1 MGTERFFQ
9 PQRRFILRHH
19 LFFGPLLGLVEEAGG
34 LFAGAEQFKVQ
45 RFIIRRGKHPLPCLV
60 GDSLPRAEAKNQKRN
75 QIMKKVNLSWAGA
88 VLVFALLLWCTA
100 ATPGTIADPS
110 TYTCAVYST
119 ALSLLPPVVAI
130 VLALNT
136 KEVYTSLLVGIA
148 TGALLFAN
156 GNLELALNTLF
167 FNEDGGM
174 VAKLSDSSNVGIL
187 VFLVMLGIL
196 VALMNKAGGS
206 AAFGRWASTHIHTRA
221 GAQFMTL
228 VLGVLIFVDDYFNCL
243 TVGSV
248 MRPVTDRQKVSRAK
262 LAYLID
268 ATAAPVCIIAP
279 VSSWAAAVTSSVPE
293 GSGINGFTMF
303 LRTIPYNYYALLTL
317 IMILFLIFT
326 GTDYG
331 PMKLNED
338 NALKGDL
345 FTTEDRPYGDD
356 VDDGTAACGHVIDL
370 ILPVLVLIAACIFG
384 LIYTGGFFE
393 GVDFITAFSDCNA
406 SAGLVL
412 GSSIALLF
420 TFVFYR
426 VRGVMTFQD
435 FAACIPEGFKAMVSP
450 MLILTLAWT
459 LSGMTNLLGAKY
471 YVANL
476 LNGSAAALQYLLP
489 TIIFLVAVFLAFAT
503 GTSWGT
509 FSILIP
515 IVCHAFPQGEM
526 LVISIAACLS
536 GAVCGDHCSPISDTS
551 IMASAG
557 AHCSHVN
564 HVSTQLPYA
573 ITAAAISAVC
583 YVVTGLSQMFL
594 GASASLLTS
603 LVLLAVAI
611 VLELVVLNVIRLR
624 TAKAD

>member
-1 MGTERFFQ
+1 M
-9 PQRRFILRHH
+9 
-19 LFFGPLLGLVEEAGG
+19 
-34 LFAGAEQFKVQ
+34 
-45 RFIIRRGKHPLPCLV
+45 
-60 GDSLPRAEAKNQKRN
+60 KNK
-75 QIMKKVNLSWAGA
+75 NLSWAGA
-88 VLVFALLLWCTA
+88 LLVFALLLWCTA
-100 ATPGTIADPS
+100 ATPGKIADPA
-110 TYTCAVYST
+110 TYTCAVYSS

-148 TGALLFAN
+148 TGALLYAN
-156 GNLELALNTLF
+156 GNLELALTTLF

-174 VAKLSDSSNVGIL
+174 VSKLSDSSNVGIL

-221 GAQFMTL
+221 GAQFATL
-228 VLGVLIFVDDYFNCL
+228 LLGVMIFVDDYFNCL

-248 MRPVTDRQKVSRAK
+248 MRPVTDRQKISRAK

-268 ATAAPVCIIAP
+268 ATAAPICIIAP

-303 LRTIPYNYYALLTL
+303 LRTIPYNYYA
-317 IMILFLIFT
+317 IMTIVMCLFLIFT

-331 PMKLNED
+331 PMKRNEE
-338 NALKGDL
+338 NAKNGDL

-356 VDDGTAACGHVIDL
+356 VDDGTDTKGHVVDL
-370 ILPVLVLIAACIFG
+370 VAPVIVLIASCIFG
-384 LIYTGGFFE
+384 MIYSGGFFE
-393 GVDFITAFSDCNA
+393 GVDFVSAFANCNA
-406 SAGLVL
+406 SMGLVM

-426 VRGVMTFQD
+426 TRQVMTFQD
-435 FAACIPEGFKAMVSP
+435 FAACIPDGFKAMVSP

-459 LSGMTNLLGAKY
+459 LSGMTGLLGAKY
-471 YVANL
+471 YVADL
-476 LNGSAAALQYLLP
+476 LSGSAAALQYLLP
-489 TIIFLVAVFLAFAT
+489 FIIFIVAVFLAFAT

-515 IVCHAFPQGEM
+515 IVCHAFPEGEM
-526 LVISIAACLS
+526 LVLSIAACLS
-536 GAVCGDHCSPISDTS
+536 GAVCGDHCSPISDTT

-573 ITAAAISAVC
+573 LTVAAISAGC
-583 YVVTGLSQMFL
+583 YVLAGVGEAVL
-594 GASASLLTS
+594 GSNANIFSSLI
-603 LVLLAVAI
+603 LLAVAI
-611 VLELVVLNVIRLR
+611 AVELVVLSIVRIRTGHAR
-624 TAKAD
+624 PKAASTK

>member
-1 MGTERFFQ
+1 M
-9 PQRRFILRHH
+9 
-19 LFFGPLLGLVEEAGG
+19 
-34 LFAGAEQFKVQ
+34 
-45 RFIIRRGKHPLPCLV
+45 
-60 GDSLPRAEAKNQKRN
+60 KNK
-75 QIMKKVNLSWAGA
+75 NLSWAGA
-88 VLVFALLLWCTA
+88 LFVFALLLWCTA
-100 ATPGTIADPS
+100 VTPGKVADPA

-119 ALSLLPPVVAI
+119 FFSLLPPVIAI

-148 TGALLFAN
+148 SGALLYAN

-174 VAKLSDSSNVGIL
+174 ITKLSDSGNVGIL
-187 VFLVMLGIL
+187 AFLVMLGIL

-206 AAFGRWASTHIHTRA
+206 AAFGRWASTHIHSRA
-221 GAQFMTL
+221 GAQFATL
-228 VLGVLIFVDDYFNCL
+228 LLGVMIFVDDYFNCL

-268 ATAAPVCIIAP
+268 STAAPICIIAP

-303 LRTIPYNYYALLTL
+303 LRTIPYNYYAVLTVV
-317 IMILFLIFT
+317 MSLFLIFT
-326 GTDYG
+326 GAEFG

-338 NALKGDL
+338 NAKNGDL
-345 FTTEDRPYGDD
+345 FTTTDRPYGDD
-356 VDDGTAACGHVIDL
+356 VDDGSDTNGHVIDL
-370 ILPVLVLIAACIFG
+370 LAPVLVLIAACIFG
-384 LIYTGGFFE
+384 MIYTGGFFE
-393 GVDFITAFSDCNA
+393 GVDFITAFADCNA

-426 VRGVMTFQD
+426 VRSVMTFQD

-450 MLILTLAWT
+450 MLILSLAWT
-459 LSGMTNLLGAKY
+459 LSGMTGLLGAKY

-476 LNGSAAALQYLLP
+476 LGNSAAALQYLLP
-489 TIIFLVAVFLAFAT
+489 FIIFLVAVFLAFAT

-515 IVCHAFPQGEM
+515 IVCHAFPNGEM
-526 LVISIAACLS
+526 LVVSIAACLS
-536 GAVCGDHCSPISDTS
+536 GAVCGDHCSPISDTT

-573 ITAAAISAVC
+573 ITAAACSAVC
-583 YVVTGLSQMFL
+583 YIITGLAQAVL
-594 GASASLLTS
+594 GSRASLVTS
-603 LVLLAVAI
+603 LVLLVVAI
-611 VLELVVLNVIRLR
+611 VLELAVLSVIRAR
-624 TAKAD
+624 TRAKASGDTV

>member
-1 MGTERFFQ
+1 M
-9 PQRRFILRHH
+9 
-19 LFFGPLLGLVEEAGG
+19 
-34 LFAGAEQFKVQ
+34 
-45 RFIIRRGKHPLPCLV
+45 
-60 GDSLPRAEAKNQKRN
+60 KNK
-75 QIMKKVNLSWAGA
+75 NLSWAGA
-88 VLVFALLLWCTA
+88 LFVFALLLWCTA
-100 ATPGTIADPS
+100 VTPGKVADPA

-119 ALSLLPPVVAI
+119 FFSLLPPVIAI

-148 TGALLFAN
+148 SGALLYAN

-174 VAKLSDSSNVGIL
+174 ITKLSDSGNVGIL
-187 VFLVMLGIL
+187 AFLVMLGIL

-206 AAFGRWASTHIHTRA
+206 AAFGRWASTHIHSRA
-221 GAQFMTL
+221 GAQFATL
-228 VLGVLIFVDDYFNCL
+228 LLGVMIFVDDYFNCL

-268 ATAAPVCIIAP
+268 STAAPICIIAP

-303 LRTIPYNYYALLTL
+303 LRTIPYNYYAVLTVV
-317 IMILFLIFT
+317 MSLFLIFT
-326 GTDYG
+326 GAEFG

-338 NALKGDL
+338 NAKNGDL
-345 FTTEDRPYGDD
+345 FTTTDRPYGDD
-356 VDDGTAACGHVIDL
+356 VDDGSDTNGHVIDL
-370 ILPVLVLIAACIFG
+370 LAPVLVLIAACIFG
-384 LIYTGGFFE
+384 MVYTGGFFE
-393 GVDFITAFSDCNA
+393 GVDFITAFADCNA

-426 VRGVMTFQD
+426 VRSVMTFQD

-450 MLILTLAWT
+450 MLILSLAWT
-459 LSGMTNLLGAKY
+459 LSGMTGLLGAKY

-476 LNGSAAALQYLLP
+476 LGNSAVALQYLLP
-489 TIIFLVAVFLAFAT
+489 FIIFLVAVFLAFAT

-515 IVCHAFPQGEM
+515 IVCHAFPDGEM
-526 LVISIAACLS
+526 LVVSIAACLS
-536 GAVCGDHCSPISDTS
+536 GAVCGDHCSPISDTT

-573 ITAAAISAVC
+573 ITAAACSAVC
-583 YVVTGLSQMFL
+583 YIITGLAQAVL
-594 GASASLLTS
+594 GSSASLLTS
-603 LVLLAVAI
+603 LVLLVVAI
-611 VLELVVLNVIRLR
+611 VLELAVLSVIRAR
-624 TAKAD
+624 TRAKTSGDAA

>member
-1 MGTERFFQ
+1 M
-9 PQRRFILRHH
+9 
-19 LFFGPLLGLVEEAGG
+19 
-34 LFAGAEQFKVQ
+34 
-45 RFIIRRGKHPLPCLV
+45 
-60 GDSLPRAEAKNQKRN
+60 KNK
-75 QIMKKVNLSWAGA
+75 NLSWVGA
-88 VLVFALLLWCTA
+88 LFVFALLLWCTA
-100 ATPGTIADPS
+100 VTPGKVADPA

-119 ALSLLPPVVAI
+119 FFSLLPPVIAI

-148 TGALLFAN
+148 SGALLYAN

-174 VAKLSDSSNVGIL
+174 ITKLSDSGNVGIL
-187 VFLVMLGIL
+187 AFLVMLGIL

-206 AAFGRWASTHIHTRA
+206 AAFGRWASTHIHSRA
-221 GAQFMTL
+221 GAQFATL
-228 VLGVLIFVDDYFNCL
+228 MLGVMIFVDDYFNCL

-268 ATAAPVCIIAP
+268 STAAPICIIAP

-303 LRTIPYNYYALLTL
+303 LRTIPYNYYAVLTVV
-317 IMILFLIFT
+317 MSLFLIFT
-326 GTDYG
+326 GAEFG

-338 NALKGDL
+338 NAKNGDL
-345 FTTEDRPYGDD
+345 FTTTDRPYGDD
-356 VDDGTAACGHVIDL
+356 VDDGSDTNGHVIDL
-370 ILPVLVLIAACIFG
+370 LAPVLVLIAACIFG
-384 LIYTGGFFE
+384 MVYTGGFFE
-393 GVDFITAFSDCNA
+393 GVDFITAFADCNA

-426 VRGVMTFQD
+426 VRSVMTFQD
-435 FAACIPEGFKAMVSP
+435 FAACIPEGLKAMVSP
-450 MLILTLAWT
+450 MLILSLAWT
-459 LSGMTNLLGAKY
+459 LSGMTGLLGAKY

-476 LNGSAAALQYLLP
+476 LGNSAAALQYLLP
-489 TIIFLVAVFLAFAT
+489 FIIFLVAVFLAFAT

-515 IVCHAFPQGEM
+515 IVCQAFPDGEM
-526 LVISIAACLS
+526 LVVSIAACLS
-536 GAVCGDHCSPISDTS
+536 GAVCGDHCSPISDTT

-573 ITAAAISAVC
+573 ITAAACSAVC
-583 YVVTGLSQMFL
+583 YIITGLAQAVL
-594 GASASLLTS
+594 GSRASLVTS
-603 LVLLAVAI
+603 LVLLVVAI
-611 VLELVVLNVIRLR
+611 VLELAVLSVIRAR
-624 TAKAD
+624 TRTKTSGDAA